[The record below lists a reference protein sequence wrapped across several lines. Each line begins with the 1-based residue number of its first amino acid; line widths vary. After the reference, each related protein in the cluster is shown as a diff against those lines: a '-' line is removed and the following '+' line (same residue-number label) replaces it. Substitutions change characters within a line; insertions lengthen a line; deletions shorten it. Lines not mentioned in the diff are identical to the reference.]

1 MNGDV
6 PPVTVELAVPFE
18 AALHSALVE
27 VVETDNVVGCDTV
40 VDDVAVQ
47 PLASVTTTEKV
58 FAERPVM
65 FEVVAPLLHA

>member
-6 PPVTVELAVPFE
+6 PPVTVEIAVPFD
-18 AALHSALVE
+18 AALHSAFVE

-47 PLASVTTTEKV
+47 PLASITTTE
-58 FAERPVM
+58 
-65 FEVVAPLLHA
+65 